1 MAQILERDFL
11 LNLLN
16 FNNLLNLVD
25 KKLIEEFALT
35 NHRQDPGKD
44 GFEETERLLLSN
56 IEVMNNAL
64 PTIDDLVPMAKV
76 VNQKALDE
84 YALQKCKERTMYFT
98 NKSKVRG
105 NSPKINKLRANYL
118 R

>member
-64 PTIDDLVPMAKV
+64 HTIEDLVSMAMV
-76 VNQKALDE
+76 VNYKAIHE
-84 YALQKCKERTMYFT
+84 FVLQKCKEQTMAFT
-98 NKSKVRG
+98 KKFKLSG
-105 NSPKINKLRANYL
+105 NSP
-118 R
+118 